1 MSGQDPAKRAAARAV
16 LDSFVKDGMTI
27 GLGSGSTAEIFVRL
41 LGERIQSGSLH
52 KVSGIASSSRT
63 KNVADNN
70 HVSLRDVKTFS
81 SGFDLMI
88 DGADEIDDF
97 FRAVKGGGGCLFRE
111 KALAHMAKQLVLIVD
126 ESKCV
131 ETLGA
136 FPLAVE
142 VVSFSYEAVEIRIQK
157 LLQSLDYDKIELKW
171 RMGQDGKPFETDNG
185 NFVLDCALQSITD
198 AQALARGL
206 KQITGVVEHGLFL
219 DEADAVIIGKPD
231 GSTETR
237 TRTSA

>member
-27 GLGSGSTAEIFVRL
+27 GLGSGSTAEIFVCL
-41 LGERIQSGSLH
+41 LGE
-52 KVSGIASSSRT
+52 KVQRGELRDIRCVASSHRT
-63 KNVADNN
+63 AELAERVGL
-70 HVSLRDVKTFS
+70 SLYRVEEFS
-81 SGFDLMI
+81 SFALMV
-88 DGADEIDDF
+88 DGADEVDDSL
-97 FRAVKGGGGCLFRE
+97 RALKGGGGCHYRE
-111 KALAHMAKQLVLIVD
+111 KTLAQMAKRLVLIVD
-126 ESKCV
+126 ASKCV

-136 FPLAVE
+136 FPVPLEIVPFAC
-142 VVSFSYEAVEIRIQK
+142 EATAERVRKLVQK
-157 LLQSLDYDKIELKW
+157 FRYVGAELNW
-171 RMGQDGKPFETDNG
+171 RKGQGGALYETDNG